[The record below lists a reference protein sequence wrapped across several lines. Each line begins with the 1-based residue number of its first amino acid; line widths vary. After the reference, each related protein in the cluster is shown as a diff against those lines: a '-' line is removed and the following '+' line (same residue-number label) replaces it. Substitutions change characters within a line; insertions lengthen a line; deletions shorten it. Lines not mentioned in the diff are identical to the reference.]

1 MKERRKMS
9 LKYRGV
15 EYEPATSQVAVSE
28 EVIGRYRGAVA
39 TRHLAKQVKADHPQ
53 GLKYRGAVVR

>member
-1 MKERRKMS
+1 MS

-15 EYEPATSQVAVSE
+15 DYEPATTQVAVSE

-39 TRHLAKQVKADHPQ
+39 TRHLADKVQAAHPQ

>member
-1 MKERRKMS
+1 MS

-15 EYEPATSQVAVSE
+15 DYEPATTQVTVSE

-39 TRHLAKQVKADHPQ
+39 TRHVALHAKADHPQ
-53 GLKYRGAVVR
+53 GLKYRGAAVR

>member
-1 MKERRKMS
+1 

-15 EYEPATSQVAVSE
+15 DYDNVTPQVAVSE

-39 TRHLAKQVKADHPQ
+39 TRHIPKQAKSAHLQ

>member
-1 MKERRKMS
+1 MS

-15 EYEPATSQVAVSE
+15 TYELATPQVAMSE
-28 EVIGRYRGAVA
+28 EVIGHYRGVVSV
-39 TRHLAKQVKADHPQ
+39 RHLVKQVKAEHPQ

>member
-1 MKERRKMS
+1 MS

-15 EYEPATSQVAVSE
+15 NYELATSQVAVSE
-28 EVIGRYRGAVA
+28 EVIGHYRGAVSV
-39 TRHLAKQVKADHPQ
+39 RHRAKQVKAEHPQ

>member
-1 MKERRKMS
+1 MS

-15 EYEPATSQVAVSE
+15 DYEPATSHVAISE

-39 TRHLAKQVKADHPQ
+39 TRHIPKQLKAEHPQ

>member
-1 MKERRKMS
+1 MS

-15 EYEPATSQVAVSE
+15 DYEPATPQVAIAE

-39 TRHLAKQVKADHPQ
+39 TRHIAKQTKADHPQ

>member
-1 MKERRKMS
+1 MMS

-15 EYEPATSQVAVSE
+15 DYDPATSQVAVSE
-28 EVIGRYRGAVA
+28 EVIGRYRGAVVARHVPKQIKA
-39 TRHLAKQVKADHPQ
+39 THPQ

>member
-1 MKERRKMS
+1 MS
-9 LKYRGV
+9 LIYRGIA
-15 EYEPATSQVAVSE
+15 YNPAQAPVALAE

-39 TRHLAKQVKADHPQ
+39 TRHLAQGTQANPIQ